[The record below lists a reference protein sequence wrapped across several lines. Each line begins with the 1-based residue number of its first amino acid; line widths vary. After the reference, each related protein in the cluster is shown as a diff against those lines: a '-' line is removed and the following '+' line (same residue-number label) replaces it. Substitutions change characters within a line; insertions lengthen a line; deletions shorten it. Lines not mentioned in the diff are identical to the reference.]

1 MKGATIQAR
10 NILLSVVLVWMCM
23 CVHAGRYVCM
33 QAREREVDSTFY
45 CHILS
50 NSYVRSASFLCL
62 LCLPLSAAYLW
73 TDLHEIFSV

>member
-50 NSYVRSASFLCL
+50 NSYVRSFILVFALFAIVCS
-62 LCLPLSAAYLW
+62 LSVDRFA
-73 TDLHEIFSV
+73 